1 MGYFELHY
9 YINILTFLLN
19 ILHFAVWLQHS
30 VSFPSPSY
38 SHQVNNSAAVA
49 NVGSA
54 LGSCRP
60 GVDGRSPV
68 VTTSSDLRYRVT
80 RRVFSEPVTS
90 KLHILFPNIIAGHL
104 KASEVTWI
112 SAMHSIFSHPPAH
125 SGPISFSKV
134 ENLKLASG
142 TNKSK

>member
-1 MGYFELHY
+1 MTCVLKLPHQGIVLGCQYMQNHFY
-9 YINILTFLLN
+9 CKMTYIYVCI
-19 ILHFAVWLQHS
+19 
-30 VSFPSPSY
+30 
-38 SHQVNNSAAVA
+38 
-49 NVGSA
+49 
-54 LGSCRP
+54 R
-60 GVDGRSPV
+60 R
-68 VTTSSDLRYRVT
+68 TSYRVT

-90 KLHILFPNIIAGHL
+90 KLHILSPNILAGHL

-142 TNKSK
+142 TNKSKQNFYFQQNQLRLTLKNAGDQKFFLEILLSKY

>member
-1 MGYFELHY
+1 MLE
-9 YINILTFLLN
+9 
-19 ILHFAVWLQHS
+19 
-30 VSFPSPSY
+30 
-38 SHQVNNSAAVA
+38 
-49 NVGSA
+49 
-54 LGSCRP
+54 
-60 GVDGRSPV
+60 
-68 VTTSSDLRYRVT
+68 SSKKYRVT

-90 KLHILFPNIIAGHL
+90 KLHILSPNILAGHL

>member
-1 MGYFELHY
+1 MGESLDS
-9 YINILTFLLN
+9 TPGFL
-19 ILHFAVWLQHS
+19 
-30 VSFPSPSY
+30 VSKY
-38 SHQVNNSAAVA
+38 VA
-49 NVGSA
+49 YAHGIFKGFLV
-54 LGSCRP
+54 
-60 GVDGRSPV
+60 
-68 VTTSSDLRYRVT
+68 YRVT

-90 KLHILFPNIIAGHL
+90 KLHILSPNILAGHL

>member
-1 MGYFELHY
+1 MSQIESLRMRAENESSHKK
-9 YINILTFLLN
+9 NESRD
-19 ILHFAVWLQHS
+19 WEWDE
-30 VSFPSPSY
+30 SFPWESQFRDWDESLAE
-38 SHQVNNSAAVA
+38 VW
-49 NVGSA
+49 
-54 LGSCRP
+54 
-60 GVDGRSPV
+60 
-68 VTTSSDLRYRVT
+68 YRVT

-90 KLHILFPNIIAGHL
+90 KLHILSPNILAGHL
-104 KASEVTWI
+104 KASKVTWI